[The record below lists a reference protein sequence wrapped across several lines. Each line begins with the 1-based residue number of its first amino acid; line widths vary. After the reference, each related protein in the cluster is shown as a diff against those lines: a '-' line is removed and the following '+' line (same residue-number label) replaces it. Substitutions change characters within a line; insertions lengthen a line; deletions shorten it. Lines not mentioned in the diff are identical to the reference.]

1 MTLTARAGMPR
12 TPSPYLRARAAI
24 GAEWIKLRSLRSFLV
39 SLALTAVFCIG
50 QACLVC
56 SSYAAKGPTFDAA
69 QRAGFD
75 PLETNLQ
82 FVQIGILFFGVL
94 GALVVTSEYGN
105 GLIRTTLAA
114 TPQRGLVLA
123 AKTGLFG
130 IVALLSSAAICLIA
144 FLAGQGILSGKAP
157 SVGLGDPGV
166 PGHLLGAIFYLT
178 AGGLMG
184 VFIGVLS
191 RSTAIA
197 ISSVFGLLLVLPILL
212 QNVPKDAA
220 WRHTVPY
227 LPSNAG
233 DALWYPHAPHD
244 ALFIT
249 PTTGALA
256 LAAILAVL
264 GTAAVV
270 SLRGRDA

>member
-56 SSYAAKGPTFDAA
+56 SNYAAKGPKFNAA

-75 PLETNLQ
+75 PLGTNLQ
-82 FVQIGILFFGVL
+82 FVQIGVLFFGVL
-94 GALVVTSEYGN
+94 GAMVVTSEYGN

-184 VFIGVLS
+184 LFIGVLS

-212 QNVPKDAA
+212 QNLPKDDV

-227 LPSNAG
+227 LPANAG
-233 DALWYPHAPHD
+233 NALWHTHITDLIAP
-244 ALFIT
+244 A
-249 PTTGALA
+249 TGALA
-256 LAAILAVL
+256 LAAVLAVL